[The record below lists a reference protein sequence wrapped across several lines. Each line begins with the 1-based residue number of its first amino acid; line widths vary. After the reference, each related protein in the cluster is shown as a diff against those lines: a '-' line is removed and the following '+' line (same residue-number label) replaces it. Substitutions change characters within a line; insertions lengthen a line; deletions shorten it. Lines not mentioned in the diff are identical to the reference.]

1 MWVLPDQIKRQSRV
15 AGIVCLI
22 LLALYVQTALAQEED
37 HHHSVLINPLG
48 TIAGVVATA
57 LSFPSM
63 SLNGRYQYAY
73 TESWALNCAPQ
84 FVYTDLVTFENYMMG
99 VKAGPRY
106 SLSQR
111 FLEGW
116 YLSPMI
122 LAGFTLTRQ
131 FGSDA
136 QSAFMIGL
144 GAEAGYAWHWEYF
157 VFELGGGLHYSGLVG
172 HTSTFRGESGKT
184 PPFGVGPILNAS
196 LGYGW

>member
-1 MWVLPDQIKRQSRV
+1 MWVLHDHIKRHPW
-15 AGIVCLI
+15 IVVIVYLTLFTLC
-22 LLALYVQTALAQEED
+22 VQTVLAQEKE
-37 HHHSVLINPLG
+37 HHKSVLINPLS

-57 LSFPSM
+57 LSFSTV
-63 SLNGRYQYAY
+63 SLNGRYQHTY

-84 FVYTDLVTFENYMMG
+84 FVYTDLATFENYMLG

-106 SLSQR
+106 SVSQR

-131 FGSDA
+131 FGSYA
-136 QSAFMIGL
+136 QSAFMVGL

-157 VFELGGGLHYSGLVG
+157 IFELGGGLHYSGLVG